1 MCLHKGNEKT
11 NILAEDALDQN
22 CHIWHICSLNTT
34 GSGIMTS
41 NLLFKV
47 VEKAGPE
54 DKGAALE
61 RETQDDAEVVEI
73 FKKEKE
79 KKEGLKEEVLKEE
92 DEVKD
97 EKKRGGEDETPRSLK
112 TMSPAEKVNIRTRVP
127 CTAFRIDYFD
137 FALLSL
143 LYFQGE
149 PLAPWRRYVG
159 LRSGQYRN
167 EPNN

>member
-1 MCLHKGNEKT
+1 
-11 NILAEDALDQN
+11 
-22 CHIWHICSLNTT
+22 
-34 GSGIMTS
+34 MTS

-47 VEKAGPE
+47 LEKAGPE
-54 DKGAALE
+54 AKGAALAG
-61 RETQDDAEVVEI
+61 ETEDDAEVVEI

-127 CTAFRIDYFD
+127 CTAFRIDYFRLGTVNTVI
-137 FALLSL
+137 F
-143 LYFQGE
+143 
-149 PLAPWRRYVG
+149 PR
-159 LRSGQYRN
+159 
-167 EPNN
+167 

>member
-1 MCLHKGNEKT
+1 
-11 NILAEDALDQN
+11 
-22 CHIWHICSLNTT
+22 
-34 GSGIMTS
+34 MTS

-47 VEKAGPE
+47 VEKACPE
-54 DKGAALE
+54 DKGAALA

-79 KKEGLKEEVLKEE
+79 KEEVLKEE
-92 DEVKD
+92 GEVKD

-112 TMSPAEKVNIRTRVP
+112 TMSPAEKVNIRTRVL
-127 CTAFRIDYFD
+127 CTAFRIDYFR
-137 FALLSL
+137 LCKITL

-149 PLAPWRRYVG
+149 PLAPRRRYVG
-159 LRSGQYRN
+159 LRSSQHRN

>member
-1 MCLHKGNEKT
+1 MCLHKGNQKT

-22 CHIWHICSLNTT
+22 CHIWHICSLNTS

-47 VEKAGPE
+47 VEKACLE
-54 DKGAALE
+54 DKGAALA

-79 KKEGLKEEVLKEE
+79 KEAVLKEE
-92 DEVKD
+92 GEVKD

-127 CTAFRIDYFD
+127 CTAFRIDYFRLGTVNTVI
-137 FALLSL
+137 F
-143 LYFQGE
+143 
-149 PLAPWRRYVG
+149 PR
-159 LRSGQYRN
+159 
-167 EPNN
+167 

>member
-22 CHIWHICSLNTT
+22 CHIWHICSLNTS

-41 NLLFKV
+41 NLQLKV
-47 VEKAGPE
+47 VEKAGLE
-54 DKGAALE
+54 DKGAALA

-79 KKEGLKEEVLKEE
+79 KEEVLKEE
-92 DEVKD
+92 GEVKD

-112 TMSPAEKVNIRTRVP
+112 TMSPAEKVNIRTRVL
-127 CTAFRIDYFD
+127 CTAFRIDYFRLGTVNTVI
-137 FALLSL
+137 F
-143 LYFQGE
+143 
-149 PLAPWRRYVG
+149 PR
-159 LRSGQYRN
+159 
-167 EPNN
+167 

>member
-22 CHIWHICSLNTT
+22 CHIWHICSLNTS

-47 VEKAGPE
+47 VEKACLE
-54 DKGAALE
+54 DKGAALA

-79 KKEGLKEEVLKEE
+79 KEAVLKEE
-92 DEVKD
+92 GEVKD

-127 CTAFRIDYFD
+127 CTAFRIDYFRLGTVNTVI
-137 FALLSL
+137 F
-143 LYFQGE
+143 
-149 PLAPWRRYVG
+149 PR
-159 LRSGQYRN
+159 
-167 EPNN
+167 